1 MKILFLANS
10 DTVVYNFRI
19 ELVERLLSENHE
31 VYIASPYGERI
42 DDLIRLGCQYEKTK
56 ISRHGK
62 NPFEDIR
69 LLRSYKDLLRH
80 IRPDIVFTY
89 TIKPNIY
96 GGVAC
101 GQMHIPYVV
110 NITGLGTAVEQ
121 KGILQI
127 VTTTLYRLAL
137 RKAQKVFFQNQENM
151 AFMIDRGIVKQRYEL
166 LPGSGVNLN
175 HYQPLP
181 YPSGETI
188 DFVFVARVMKEK
200 GIDQYLDAAKYI
212 RNKYP
217 YTRFHICGA
226 YEQDYVSVVETLQ
239 QKGVVIYQGQIRDM
253 IPFYRMASCTV
264 HPTYYPEGMSN
275 VLLESCASAR
285 PIITTDRS
293 GCREIVEDGVNG
305 FVCKQQDSEDLIKQI
320 ERFLALPYERRRA
333 MGLAGREKVEKEFDR
348 QIVVDAYLKEV
359 ERINH
364 TKV

>member
-1 MKILFLANS
+1 MSRVLLLGNS
-10 DTVVYNFRI
+10 DVVIYNFRLEI
-19 ELVERLLSENHE
+19 VEQLLIAGHE
-31 VYIASPYGERI
+31 VFISSPYGRRI
-42 DDLIRLGCQYEKTK
+42 DDLIRLGCRYEKTK

-69 LLRSYKDLLRH
+69 LLHSYKDLLRR
-80 IRPDIVFTY
+80 IKPDIVFTY

-96 GGVAC
+96 GGIAC
-101 GQMHIPYVV
+101 AQMRIPYVV

-121 KGILQI
+121 KGILQVI
-127 VTTTLYRLAL
+127 TTTLYCQAL

-151 AFMIDRGIVKQRYEL
+151 AFMVDRGIVKQRYEL

-181 YPSGETI
+181 YPSGETV

-226 YEQDYVSVVETLQ
+226 YEQDYASVVETLQ
-239 QKGVVIYQGQIRDM
+239 QKGVVIYHGQVGDM
-253 IPFYRMASCTV
+253 IPIYRMASCTV

-305 FVCKQQDSEDLIKQI
+305 FVCKQQDSENLIKQI
-320 ERFLALPYERRRA
+320 ERFLALPCEKRRV

-348 QIVVDAYLKEV
+348 RIVVNAYLRELK
-359 ERINH
+359 
-364 TKV
+364 K